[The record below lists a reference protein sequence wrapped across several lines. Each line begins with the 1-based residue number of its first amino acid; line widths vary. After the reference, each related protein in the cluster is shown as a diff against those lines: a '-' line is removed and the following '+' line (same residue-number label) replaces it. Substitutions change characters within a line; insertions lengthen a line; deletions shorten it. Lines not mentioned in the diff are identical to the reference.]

1 MPGITW
7 APKRPPIEN
16 SLYEFPYY
24 GSSLKESSITRKDKE
39 MRPTMVK
46 MDGYM
51 YLSIPQ
57 RGNLLDARIRW
68 GKNVG
73 MAVSI
78 PAEHNGRTIVRGDI
92 RI

>member
-1 MPGITW
+1 MDSLL
-7 APKRPPIEN
+7 RELIE
-16 SLYEFPYY
+16 
-24 GSSLKESSITRKDKE
+24 RKFDYQRLRKYPQWFE
-39 MRPTMVK
+39 
-46 MDGYM
+46 MDGYK

-68 GKNVG
+68 GKDVG

-78 PAEHNGRTIVRGDI
+78 PAEQDGRTIVREDI

>member
-1 MPGITW
+1 
-7 APKRPPIEN
+7 
-16 SLYEFPYY
+16 
-24 GSSLKESSITRKDKE
+24 

-57 RGNLLDARIRW
+57 RGFLLDARIRW
-68 GKNVG
+68 GKDVG

-78 PAEHNGRTIVRGDI
+78 PAEQDGRTIVRGDI
-92 RI
+92 RV

>member
-1 MPGITW
+1 
-7 APKRPPIEN
+7 
-16 SLYEFPYY
+16 
-24 GSSLKESSITRKDKE
+24 

-51 YLSIPQ
+51 YLSISQ

-68 GKNVG
+68 GKDVG

-78 PAEHNGRTIVRGDI
+78 PAEQDGRTIVRGDI
-92 RI
+92 RV

>member
-1 MPGITW
+1 
-7 APKRPPIEN
+7 
-16 SLYEFPYY
+16 
-24 GSSLKESSITRKDKE
+24 

-46 MDGYM
+46 MDGYK
-51 YLSIPQ
+51 YLSISQ

-78 PAEHNGRTIVRGDI
+78 PAEHNGRTIVLGDI

>member
-1 MPGITW
+1 
-7 APKRPPIEN
+7 
-16 SLYEFPYY
+16 
-24 GSSLKESSITRKDKE
+24 

-46 MDGYM
+46 MDGYK

-57 RGNLLDARIRW
+57 RGNLDARIRW
-68 GKNVG
+68 GKDAG

>member
-1 MPGITW
+1 
-7 APKRPPIEN
+7 
-16 SLYEFPYY
+16 
-24 GSSLKESSITRKDKE
+24 

-68 GKNVG
+68 GKDVG

-78 PAEHNGRTIVRGDI
+78 PTEHNGRTIVRGDI

>member
-1 MPGITW
+1 
-7 APKRPPIEN
+7 
-16 SLYEFPYY
+16 
-24 GSSLKESSITRKDKE
+24 
-39 MRPTMVK
+39 MRLQWFE
-46 MDGYM
+46 MDGYK

>member
-1 MPGITW
+1 
-7 APKRPPIEN
+7 
-16 SLYEFPYY
+16 
-24 GSSLKESSITRKDKE
+24 

-68 GKNVG
+68 GKD
-73 MAVSI
+73 
-78 PAEHNGRTIVRGDI
+78 AEWRCPFPRNTTDEQSSGVTFGSENPSRKHR
-92 RI
+92 

>member
-1 MPGITW
+1 
-7 APKRPPIEN
+7 
-16 SLYEFPYY
+16 
-24 GSSLKESSITRKDKE
+24 
-39 MRPTMVK
+39 MRPQWFE

-78 PAEHNGRTIVRGDI
+78 PAEQDGRTIVRGDI
-92 RI
+92 RV